1 MSGLCSCC
9 FWVWC
14 YEATVTCR
22 LWFTL
27 IFRLSFRRCS
37 VYAHWWQLQPSVGW
51 NWSLCGFC
59 TGRWNILSFIGVF
72 LYHRWRRPNPP
83 PNTRPPGL
91 LFSRWVK
98 FPGGVCFWRCIIMC
112 SASFMPNFMVYLV
125 KDIMIH
131 AHPLTNHHTYVTI
144 CSQRPSKRQCTAP
157 PVHSTPLPG
166 PSHCGMDRCSLCF
179 GCDTALKDLFVLSCR
194 TIWVWNMNMKST
206 LSFFHHLWC
215 QWDALLLYFG
225 EQFTSR

>member
-1 MSGLCSCC
+1 MKRWALVDCDL
-9 FWVWC
+9 FW
-14 YEATVTCR
+14 YFAFPFED
-22 LWFTL
+22 
-27 IFRLSFRRCS
+27 
-37 VYAHWWQLQPSVGW
+37 
-51 NWSLCGFC
+51 
-59 TGRWNILSFIGVF
+59 ILSMHTDDNFSLLLAEIEASVASAPGDETYCHLLVF
-72 LYHRWRRPNPP
+72 FYIPDGGDQTPP

-91 LFSRWVK
+91 LFSRSVK

-112 SASFMPNFMVYLV
+112 SASFMPNFILYLV

-157 PVHSTPLPG
+157 PVPSTPLPG

>member
-1 MSGLCSCC
+1 MFLLFLSLVLWSDGHLSTVIYFDISPFLSKIFCLCTLMTTSAFCWLKLKPLWLLHRAMKHIVIYWC
-9 FWVWC
+9 F
-14 YEATVTCR
+14 
-22 LWFTL
+22 
-27 IFRLSFRRCS
+27 
-37 VYAHWWQLQPSVGW
+37 
-51 NWSLCGFC
+51 
-59 TGRWNILSFIGVF
+59 FISQMEETK
-72 LYHRWRRPNPP
+72 PP

-112 SASFMPNFMVYLV
+112 SASFMPNFILYLV

-157 PVHSTPLPG
+157 PVPSTPLPG